1 MKKIAKWLAAISIII
16 LVVNIAVPVAGGL
29 VTSALINGD
38 YNISAGT
45 FIAVISFVVR
55 TIHIG
60 AAVACGIL
68 AVADHVVD
76 VEQEREVSEV
86 GVSLFRLYSDSTGYS
101 LRDYD

>member
-1 MKKIAKWLAAISIII
+1 MKKIAIWLAVISIIV
-16 LVVNIAVPVAGGL
+16 LAVNITVLVAGDH
-29 VTSALINGD
+29 VTTALINGH

-68 AVADHVVD
+68 AVAAWKCSKQRAPSALQAKG
-76 VEQEREVSEV
+76 E
-86 GVSLFRLYSDSTGYS
+86 
-101 LRDYD
+101 

>member
-38 YNISAGT
+38 YDISAVT
-45 FIAVISFVVR
+45 FNAVISFIVGA
-55 TIHIG
+55 IHIG

-68 AVADHVVD
+68 AIAAWKC
-76 VEQEREVSEV
+76 
-86 GVSLFRLYSDSTGYS
+86 STPNAPSALQTKGE
-101 LRDYD
+101 